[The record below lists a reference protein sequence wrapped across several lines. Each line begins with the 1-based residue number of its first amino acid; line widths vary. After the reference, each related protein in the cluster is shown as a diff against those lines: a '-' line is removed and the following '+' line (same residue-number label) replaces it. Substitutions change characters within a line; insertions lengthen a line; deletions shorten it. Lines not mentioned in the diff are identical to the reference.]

1 MKGPF
6 LIDYPE
12 LFALNAIVEKVE
24 RAVTNESEKL
34 MYIEREAYML
44 IVFIGVVLLIISSA
58 MYTICLWHS
67 NHSICSRQSE
77 IDLSVTDTTRC
88 HEEEKTNNLQNEE
101 NFRRYANPLKN
112 STCSLRSSSN
122 VELNPIQDHQYAG
135 TSNALSRSQLSILK
149 NPTSDFTN
157 TSKIVSASPSAA
169 MMVEYEPTSK
179 GLSSQSLYKT
189 QNFDVDK
196 NTIHGIESQQSSKDF
211 DKCINKVD
219 FKFFSAAA
227 AAAAAV
233 VTTTQSSSPN
243 HINSNHH
250 HHHHNHHSNNINSS
264 NIINNNNNIS
274 NMNVAAVHQQ
284 QTLISQQN
292 QQQQHQL
299 INNNNNNS
307 RDNSNVNS
315 NDTLTLHI

>member
-1 MKGPF
+1 MVGILEELLSRPKLYMKGSF

-44 IVFIGVVLLIISSA
+44 IVFIGVVLLIISSV

-88 HEEEKTNNLQNEE
+88 HDEEKSNNLQNEE

-122 VELNPIQDHQYAG
+122 VELSPIHDHQYAG
-135 TSNALSRSQLSILK
+135 TSNALNRSQLSIFK
-149 NPTSDFTN
+149 NPTSDSFTN
-157 TSKIVSASPSAA
+157 TSKIVSASPTAA

-227 AAAAAV
+227 AAAA
-233 VTTTQSSSPN
+233 TTTATMSSSPN
-243 HINSNHH
+243 HHQFSSN
-250 HHHHNHHSNNINSS
+250 HHHHNHHHNSNVNNSLHK
-264 NIINNNNNIS
+264 NNCNNTTAAAHQPPQQNNNN
-274 NMNVAAVHQQ
+274 
-284 QTLISQQN
+284 
-292 QQQQHQL
+292 
-299 INNNNNNS
+299 
-307 RDNSNVNS
+307 NVNS